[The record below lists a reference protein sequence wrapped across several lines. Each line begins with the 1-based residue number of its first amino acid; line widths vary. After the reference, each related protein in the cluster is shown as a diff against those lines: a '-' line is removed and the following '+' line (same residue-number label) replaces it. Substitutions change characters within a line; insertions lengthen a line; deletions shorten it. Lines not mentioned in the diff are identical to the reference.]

1 MKTII
6 YGYPDRQT
14 SKHKKI
20 IGEKQQPIDCQDCRG
35 WPKGSLGAREDS
47 ASHGSCIQRLV
58 HNYLANRMG
67 LEDLNSWTPVLK
79 TITLSLF

>member
-6 YGYPDRQT
+6 FGYPERQT

-35 WPKGSLGAREDS
+35 WPKGSLGAREDTMAALLAMGA
-47 ASHGSCIQRLV
+47 ASR
-58 HNYLANRMG
+58 
-67 LEDLNSWTPVLK
+67 VL
-79 TITLSLF
+79 TSP